1 MRQQTQLRKIQ
12 NHDRS
17 PNRYLRSGEQFFALV
32 MMAMLTASALSLVT
46 VAGAAQSEP
55 ASEAVDTSSQPPVA
69 SNKMESMRA
78 VRLQYAPLDLLLP
91 SKWGVAVQGQVLGET
106 VELDY
111 ASASVSVPWILKD
124 LGSMSEKRLQLNFIS
139 PIGESANALQGWNFR
154 WGLSLNSFQI
164 RLGDALLSRLSGGVY
179 PSLDVVDLQT
189 LGVVGSIGYRRL
201 WGNLQQAHW
210 GWGVDLFSWAQ
221 PLITTKNSAPFLDA
235 VTDREDR
242 ESVEQAIR
250 VVRLF
255 PRWTLGRFSVAYRF

>member
-1 MRQQTQLRKIQ
+1 MWVALINVSALGFSTHAGAQAESSVEAVPASQQPL
-12 NHDRS
+12 
-17 PNRYLRSGEQFFALV
+17 
-32 MMAMLTASALSLVT
+32 ASA
-46 VAGAAQSEP
+46 
-55 ASEAVDTSSQPPVA
+55 
-69 SNKMESMRA
+69 KMESLRA

-91 SKWGVAVQGQVLGET
+91 SKWGMAVQGEVIGEV

-124 LGSMSEKRLQLNFIS
+124 LGSMSEKRLQLSFIS
-139 PIGESANALQGWNFR
+139 PIGESANALQGWNLR

-189 LGVVGSIGYRRL
+189 LGVVGSVGYRGL

-210 GWGVDLFSWAQ
+210 GWGIDLLGWAQ

-255 PRWTLGRFSVAYRF
+255 PRWTLGRLSIAYRF

>member
-1 MRQQTQLRKIQ
+1 MMILDPSRVRATAQLMALMMSCALGFSTLAWAQTQPKE
-12 NHDRS
+12 S
-17 PNRYLRSGEQFFALV
+17 ESVAEA
-32 MMAMLTASALSLVT
+32 AS
-46 VAGAAQSEP
+46 Q
-55 ASEAVDTSSQPPVA
+55 PVA
-69 SNKMESMRA
+69 SGNQPFEHSLRA

-91 SKWGVAVQGQVLGET
+91 SKWGMALQGQVLGET
-106 VELDY
+106 LELDY
-111 ASASVSVPWILKD
+111 ASASVSVPWVLKD
-124 LGSMSEKRLQLNFIS
+124 LGSMSEKRLQLSFIS
-139 PIGESANALQGWNFR
+139 PIGDSAHALQGWNFR

-189 LGVVGSIGYRRL
+189 LGIVGSIGYRGL

-210 GWGVDLFSWAQ
+210 GWGIDLFSWAQ